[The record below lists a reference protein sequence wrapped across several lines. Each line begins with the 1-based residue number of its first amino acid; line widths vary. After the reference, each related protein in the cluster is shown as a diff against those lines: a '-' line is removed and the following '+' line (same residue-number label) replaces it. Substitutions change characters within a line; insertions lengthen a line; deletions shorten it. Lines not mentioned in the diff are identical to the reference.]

1 VRIKSILRKASEQSL
16 SGGEILPPR
25 VHEER
30 DLLIELL
37 HLPEIVQRSLD
48 LRAPNHLAEYAY
60 TVAGQFNRFYD
71 ACHILS
77 EVDPA
82 RQASLLA
89 IAGWAL
95 RSLETL
101 LDLLGISVP
110 DRM

>member
-1 VRIKSILRKASEQSL
+1 
-16 SGGEILPPR
+16 
-25 VHEER
+25 
-30 DLLIELL
+30 
-37 HLPEIVQRSLD
+37 
-48 LRAPNHLAEYAY
+48 
-60 TVAGQFNRFYD
+60 VAGQFNRFYD